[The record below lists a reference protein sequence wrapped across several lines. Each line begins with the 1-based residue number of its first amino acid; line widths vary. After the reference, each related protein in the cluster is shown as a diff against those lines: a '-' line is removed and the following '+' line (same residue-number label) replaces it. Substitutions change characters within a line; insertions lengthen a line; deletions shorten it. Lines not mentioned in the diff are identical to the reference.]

1 MEEDVLQMLDFFLE
15 FDDVLI
21 LVGLLLVRNLLLSCE
36 FFLQFLDLLF
46 FLLDALLY
54 LCEIIM
60 HDLNIGLLLSLDSL
74 L

>member
-36 FFLQFLDLLF
+36 FFL
-46 FLLDALLY
+46 
-54 LCEIIM
+54 
-60 HDLNIGLLLSLDSL
+60 
-74 L
+74 